1 MKPKATLPDVRNL
14 PLYGFAEAAH
24 YLKIPT
30 STLRAWGL
38 GQNYVT
44 VGGTK
49 FFKPVLEL
57 PDQNLN
63 LLSFVNLVEA
73 HVLAAIRRIHKVRLQ
88 EVRRAIGY
96 LKKEFPK
103 SEHPLAEKS
112 FLTDGKN
119 LFVKE
124 YGQLINVSQ
133 TGQLEIEKVLDLYL
147 HRIEHDA
154 KGFPLNLY
162 PFTKAPD
169 LKKSGVQRADAPK
182 IIVINPYICFGRPFL
197 AGAGVPTEII
207 HERFQ
212 AGESIEEL
220 AEDYG
225 RGADEIEEAIRYESD
240 RKAA

>member
-1 MKPKATLPDVRNL
+1 MKPKATIPDVRNL

-38 GQNYVT
+38 GQNYST
-44 VGGTK
+44 QRGPR
-49 FFKPVLEL
+49 FFEPVIEL
-57 PDQNLN
+57 PDKNLN
-63 LLSFVNLVEA
+63 LLSFMNLVEA

-88 EVRRAIGY
+88 EVRRAIDY
-96 LKKEFPK
+96 VKREFPR
-103 SEHPLAEKS
+103 SEHPLADKN
-112 FLTDGKN
+112 FLTDGKS

-133 TGQLEIEKVLDLYL
+133 RGQLEIEKVLDLYL
-147 HRIEHDA
+147 HRIKCDS
-154 KGFPLNLY
+154 KGFPLRLY
-162 PFTKAPD
+162 PFTREPD
-169 LKKSGVQRADAPK
+169 LKKPGDVPK
-182 IIVINPYICFGRPFL
+182 LIVINPHICFGRPFL

-225 RGADEIEEAIRYESD
+225 RGADEIQEAIRYESD